1 MAMEDRERWQGLIE
15 KAAALRASDIH
26 LSVGSPAF
34 FRLDGQLHRRSE
46 EVITA
51 EFAAQFLETM
61 FSEGQRE
68 AFHRSHEIDLAWCWG
83 QQRFRV
89 HVFRQLGGLAMTL
102 RLIPAAIPTLE
113 DLGSPTV
120 FQDLVKCR
128 HGLILVTGRTG
139 AGKTTTLAAFLGE
152 VNRRS
157 AKHIITLEDPIEYVH
172 TSDKSLIS
180 QRELGTHFTSFSA
193 ALRNSLRDDPDILL
207 VGELRDADTIAT
219 ALNAAET
226 GHLVLAS
233 LHTQSAVDTVL
244 RLESFFPAE
253 QQGQIRAQLA
263 IVLCALVTQQLLPA
277 ADGGRVAASEVLT
290 ASPAVCNLIR
300 QGKAQQLPTHIM
312 AGGALGMQTMNR
324 SIEALRATGKIT
336 AEVAEGYLAEKDI

>member
-1 MAMEDRERWQGLIE
+1 MEDRERWQGLIE
-15 KAAALRASDIH
+15 NTMALRASDIH
-26 LSVGSPAF
+26 LSVGAPAF
-34 FRLDGQLHRRSE
+34 FRLDGRLRRRAE
-46 EVITA
+46 EAITA
-51 EFAAQFLETM
+51 EFIAPLLETM
-61 FSEGQRE
+61 FSDEQRA
-68 AFHRSHEIDLAWCWG
+68 AFHRNGEIDLAWHWG

-89 HVFRQLGGLAMTL
+89 HVFRQIGGLAMTL
-102 RLIPAAIPTLE
+102 RLIPTAIPSLD
-113 DLGSPTV
+113 DLGSPAV
-120 FQDLVKCR
+120 FRELVKCR

-172 TSDKSLIS
+172 PSDKSLIS
-180 QRELGTHFTSFSA
+180 QRELGTHFASFAA

-253 QQGQIRAQLA
+253 QQGQVRAQLA
-263 IVLCALVTQQLLPA
+263 IVLCAVVTQQLLPA

-290 ASPAVCNLIR
+290 ASPAVRNLIR

-312 AGGALGMQTMNR
+312 AGGVLGMQTMNR
-324 SIEALRATGKIT
+324 SIEMLRAAGKIT
-336 AEVAEGYLAEKDI
+336 SEVADGYLA

>member
-1 MAMEDRERWQGLIE
+1 MTDRARWQSLME
-15 KAAALRASDIH
+15 NAVALGASDLH

-34 FRLDGQLHRRSE
+34 FRLDGRLCRGTEDIVTAAFIDQLVE
-46 EVITA
+46 A
-51 EFAAQFLETM
+51 M
-61 FSEGQRE
+61 FSERQRE
-68 AFHRSHEIDLAWCWG
+68 AFHRKQEIDVAWDFG
-83 QQRFRV
+83 RQRFRV
-89 HVFRQLGGLAMTL
+89 HVFRQFGGLAMSL
-102 RLIPAAIPTLE
+102 RLIPPAIPSFA
-113 DLGSPTV
+113 DLGCPPV
-120 FQDLVKCR
+120 FQALVKRR

-139 AGKTTTLAAFLGE
+139 SGKTTTLAAFLGE
-152 VNRRS
+152 VNRHRER
-157 AKHIITLEDPIEYVH
+157 HIITLEDPIEYVH
-172 TSDKSLIS
+172 ISDKSLIS

-193 ALRNSLRDDPDILL
+193 ALRSSLRDDPDILL

-263 IVLCALVTQQLLPA
+263 IVLCAVITQQLLPA

-290 ASPAVCNLIR
+290 ASPAVRNLIR
-300 QGKAQQLPTHIM
+300 QGKVQQLPTHIM
-312 AGGALGMQTMNR
+312 AGSASGMQTMHR
-324 SIEALRATGKIT
+324 SIEGLRAAGKIT
-336 AEVAEGYLAEKDI
+336 SEVADGYLGS

>member
-1 MAMEDRERWQGLIE
+1 MAMVDREDWQGLLARAV
-15 KAAALRASDIH
+15 AARASDLH
-26 LSVGSPAF
+26 VSVGAPAF
-34 FRLDGQLHRRSE
+34 VRLNGQLRQASE

-51 EFAAQFLETM
+51 AFAAQLLEEM
-61 FSEGQRE
+61 LSDGQRE
-68 AFHRSHEIDLAWCWG
+68 AFSRHHEIDLAWHWG

-89 HVFRQLGGLAMTL
+89 HAFRQSGGLAMTL
-102 RLIPAAIPTLE
+102 RLIPAVIPSLA
-113 DLGSPTV
+113 DLDSPSV
-120 FQDLVKCR
+120 FRKLVTRR
-128 HGLILVTGRTG
+128 HGLVLVTGRTG
-139 AGKTTTLAAFLGE
+139 SGKTTTLAAFLAE

-172 TSDKSLIS
+172 PSGKSLIN

-233 LHTQSAVDTVL
+233 LHTQSVVDTVL
-244 RLESFFPAE
+244 RIESFFPAA

-263 IVLCALVTQQLLPA
+263 IVFCAAITQQLLPA

-290 ASPAVCNLIR
+290 ASPAVRNLIR

-312 AGGALGMQTMNR
+312 AGGALGMQTMHR
-324 SIEALRATGKIT
+324 SIEALHAAGKIT
-336 AEVAEGYLAEKDI
+336 AEVADSYLR